1 MLSIP
6 SVPDRLMREH
16 DFDIDALRQPLFAAS
31 AKYLAGMESRL
42 GTKGIKVKTVSVE
55 GNRPADAIRDYAR
68 KNGMDLIVMSTRGY
82 TGFKK
87 LFMGCVAAEVLK
99 QSPVPMLLVRPAA

>member
-1 MLSIP
+1 
-6 SVPDRLMREH
+6 MREH
-16 DFDIDALRQPLFAAS
+16 GFDIDALRQPLFTAS

-42 GTKGIKVKTVSVE
+42 STKGIKVKTVSVE

-87 LFMGCVAAEVLK
+87 LFMGCVAAEVLN
-99 QSPVPMLLVRPAA
+99 QSPVPVLLIRPAA